1 MMFHLD
7 ACLKIFWYFTLE
19 DPKRAVLLRL
29 LSSVT
34 STMEFQELSSSRIV
48 YEATFRGQKSIAGV
62 EQRGARHEIS
72 DKRVYS
78 QIKI

>member
-1 MMFHLD
+1 
-7 ACLKIFWYFTLE
+7 
-19 DPKRAVLLRL
+19 
-29 LSSVT
+29 
-34 STMEFQELSSSRIV
+34 MEFQELSSSRIV